1 MSHDQ
6 AVYTQEVCEG
16 IRTEYEEQATLQQQQ
31 VQQQE
36 QLTAAEAQHSTALAQ
51 LAALRLTALHGMPDK
66 LLEQVCSSQAVH
78 NTSAIAL
85 LLGLICCCGKK
96 LTLCVGI
103 GCSV

>member
-16 IRTEYEEQATLQQQQ
+16 IRTEYEEQSTLQQQQ
-31 VQQQE
+31 EQQQE

-66 LLEQVCSSQAVH
+66 LLEQVCSSQAVAQH
-78 NTSAIAL
+78 LGHSTTFGSHML
-85 LLGLICCCGKK
+85 LWQEANSL
-96 LTLCVGI
+96 
-103 GCSV
+103 